1 MFNNNAG
8 RLLLMKRAL
17 LLIGLIT
24 LLFTGC
30 SQQDI
35 PDIQDKPPEVNIPLR
50 HVSMQDAKEHLREIL
65 PEMTLHTRSSLNIGD
80 GMAFNSHRQLLTR
93 AQEDEALYYYFPI
106 DNGTQ
111 YALMSAR
118 AELPQLLAIGN
129 GTPDAQTLDELIP
142 AVEDWSVAT
151 VGHNISITDTIG
163 TIGTITDSTY
173 VVRGEPVFIPVI
185 AGGIDTTINNL
196 CPVKWDQNGWFSQF
210 CPEIVGKPG
219 ERANA
224 CCVATAVAQLFA
236 AEKCRPTG
244 YNGFTIDWDLLLSYP
259 DTATM
264 RHNQAAQVH
273 IAELLIELGKK
284 ENLDVQ
290 YSKYGGYV
298 STAYAEDVSRTLLN
312 FGFKNGGELV
322 SFSEKRIINEFKRG
336 YPVIKRNRTKSKNRP
351 HLDTSWM
358 ESCHG
363 ARIRLHRYP
372 LRRSIDRI

>member
-1 MFNNNAG
+1 M
-8 RLLLMKRAL
+8 LLMKRAL

-185 AGGIDTTINNL
+185 AGGGST
-196 CPVKWDQNGWFSQF
+196 Q
-210 CPEIVGKPG
+210 
-219 ERANA
+219 R
-224 CCVATAVAQLFA
+224 
-236 AEKCRPTG
+236 
-244 YNGFTIDWDLLLSYP
+244 
-259 DTATM
+259 
-264 RHNQAAQVH
+264 
-273 IAELLIELGKK
+273 LIIS
-284 ENLDVQ
+284 V
-290 YSKYGGYV
+290 
-298 STAYAEDVSRTLLN
+298 LLN
-312 FGFKNGGELV
+312 G
-322 SFSEKRIINEFKRG
+322 
-336 YPVIKRNRTKSKNRP
+336 IKTAGSASSALK
-351 HLDTSWM
+351 L
-358 ESCHG
+358 
-363 ARIRLHRYP
+363 
-372 LRRSIDRI
+372 